1 MSSPSQPFKASASRP
16 RNNAVTASV
25 PADWTPDPAALDP
38 TPFAAAVDHVLQLT
52 AELARNLIGAH
63 QGAATLL
70 ITGDWTG
77 ARKWF
82 SLSSKYAGWFDYRAP
97 AVGFGI
103 HALVVTTNAPIQ
115 LTQAELEAHPA
126 WKAFGREAGKHP
138 PMRGWLAV
146 PLIGQDQRNYGLLQV
161 SDKYNDADFTADD
174 ESHLTQLAQLT
185 ASALDALGALHQDQ
199 RIGQPLAQIP

>member
-1 MSSPSQPFKASASRP
+1 VSSPSQPSEASASRP

-25 PADWTPDPAALDP
+25 PAEWTPDPDAMET

-63 QGAATLL
+63 QGAATL
-70 ITGDWTG
+70 IIAGDWKG

-82 SLSSKYAGWFDYRAP
+82 SLSSKYAEWFDYRAP

-103 HALVVTTNAPIQ
+103 HALVVTTNEPIR
-115 LTQAELEAHPA
+115 LTQAELEAHPT
-126 WKAFGREAGKHP
+126 WKGFGREAGKHS

-146 PLIGQDQRNYGLLQV
+146 PLVGKDQRNYGLLQV
-161 SDKYNDADFTADD
+161 SDKYNDADFTEDD
-174 ESHLTQLAQLT
+174 EIHLTQLAQLT

-199 RIGQPLAQIP
+199 RIGEPLSQVP

>member
-1 MSSPSQPFKASASRP
+1 MSSSSQPPEASASRP
-16 RNNAVTASV
+16 RTNAITASV
-25 PADWTPDPAALDP
+25 PADWAPDPAAREI

-52 AELARNLIGAH
+52 AELARNLVGAH
-63 QGAATLL
+63 QGAATL
-70 ITGDWTG
+70 IIADDWKG

-82 SLSSKYAGWFDYRAP
+82 SLSSKYAEWFDYRAP

-103 HALVVTTNAPIQ
+103 HALVVTTNEPIR

-146 PLIGQDQRNYGLLQV
+146 PLIGKDQLNYGLLQV
-161 SDKYNDADFTADD
+161 SDKYNDAEFTADD
-174 ESHLTQLAQLT
+174 EIHLTQLAQLT
-185 ASALDALGALHQDQ
+185 AATLDALGALHQDQ
-199 RIGQPLAQIP
+199 RIGQPLSQG